1 VEAAMDSWKRKLD
14 ALVDDG
20 WNPCAD
26 DIVIALASLRPR
38 QAQIIEMY
46 RLGGLTQKEIAAHLG
61 VRQPTVSEHVKV
73 GMERLAEALVR
84 MHEMQARVTD
94 K

>member
-1 VEAAMDSWKRKLD
+1 LETWKGKLD

-20 WNPCAD
+20 WNPSAD
-26 DIVIALASLRPR
+26 DIVIALGALRPR

-46 RLGGLTQKEIAAHLG
+46 RLGGLTQQEIAAHLG

-84 MHEMQARVTD
+84 MREMQKRVTAE
-94 K
+94 